1 MKITIYELLGIIKDG
16 KLKDETKIRCSDF
29 PATYVY
35 KNGTLGF
42 YGKDEFIEL
51 TLRDILENINYANY
65 EILEEEKKIPEKISI
80 NENGT
85 IGFPNGQW
93 TARNMDKAFAMKINS
108 IIDYLKSKGE

>member
-1 MKITIYELLGIIKDG
+1 MKVTIYELLGMIKDG

-65 EILEEEKKIPEKISI
+65 EILEEEKKIPEKITMRAGLTGDINNKIENLDINIMAVEDKI
-80 NENGT
+80 NE
-85 IGFPNGQW
+85 
-93 TARNMDKAFAMKINS
+93 